1 LCNKC
6 NPKSETK
13 VMRANLGMWRRWW

>member
-13 VMRANLGMWRRWW
+13 VMRANLGMWRRWS